1 MFEVAANA
9 ILAIGILHP
18 QLRVIAFFRCQP
30 VCNFLVAFQ
39 AFEGRNAGAKE
50 VATVALRRSGKRL
63 MRLGKRSGG
72 NLRAQ
77 RGWRAEE
84 G

>member
-39 AFEGRNAGAKE
+39 AFEGWRAGPE
-50 VATVALRRSGKRL
+50 LVAGVALGGAIQRFVGFGQWSG
-63 MRLGKRSGG
+63 
-72 NLRAQ
+72 
-77 RGWRAEE
+77 
-84 G
+84 